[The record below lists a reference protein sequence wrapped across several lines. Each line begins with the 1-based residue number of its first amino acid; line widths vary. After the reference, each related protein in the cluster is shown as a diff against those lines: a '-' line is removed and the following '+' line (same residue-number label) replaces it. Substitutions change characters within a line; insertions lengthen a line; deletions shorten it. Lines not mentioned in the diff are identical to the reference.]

1 MLTQLPTL
9 AVVIIYLSAAL
20 LPALFLMRYIYR
32 KDSIEKEPKGML
44 VGLVFLGVAA
54 AVVAVIFETLGT
66 NLLSNYLSADDPA
79 YTIVLAFLV
88 VAVVEEGA
96 KYLFLVWRTW
106 RDPNF
111 NYRFDGIVYAV
122 FVSLGFAAFENI
134 SYVMGYGLTTAVARA
149 LLAIPAH
156 MGFAVF
162 MGYFYGRAKRCNDVG
177 NVRGFVSGCGVFT
190 RVLRRVRA
198 AWHAAFHACVCC
210 VCDRDVYHRDP
221 ACEERISNGPTGL
234 IELCNR
240 FRRFK
245 RRFFFFGAA
254 ADWKKQDC
262 AR

>member
-1 MLTQLPTL
+1 MLILLPNV
-9 AVVIIYLSAAL
+9 AVVIVYLLAAL

-32 KDSIEKEPKGML
+32 KDTIEKEPKGML

-122 FVSLGFAAFENI
+122 FVSLGFAA
-134 SYVMGYGLTTAVARA
+134 S
-149 LLAIPAH
+149 
-156 MGFAVF
+156 
-162 MGYFYGRAKRCNDVG
+162 
-177 NVRGFVSGCGVFT
+177 
-190 RVLRRVRA
+190 RVCRR
-198 AWHAAFHACVCC
+198 
-210 VCDRDVYHRDP
+210 
-221 ACEERISNGPTGL
+221 
-234 IELCNR
+234 
-240 FRRFK
+240 RR
-245 RRFFFFGAA
+245 
-254 ADWKKQDC
+254 
-262 AR
+262 

>member
-1 MLTQLPTL
+1 MLIQLPNI
-9 AVVIIYLSAAL
+9 AVVIVYLLAAL

-32 KDSIEKEPKGML
+32 KDTIEKEPKGML

-66 NLLSNYLSADDPA
+66 SLLSRFLEPNDPA

-96 KYLFLVWRTW
+96 KYLFLLWRTW

-134 SYVMGYGLTTAVARA
+134 SYVMGYGLTTAVLRA
-149 LLAIPAH
+149 VLSIPAH

-162 MGYFYGRAKRCNDVG
+162 MGLFYARAKFCQDTGDIRGRRRNLWVG
-177 NVRGFVSGCGVFT
+177 YISAVLLHGFYDACALLGTLLSTLVF
-190 RVLRRVRA
+190 V
-198 AWHAAFHACVCC
+198 AFVIAMYIIVIRL
-210 VCDRDVYHRDP
+210 V
-221 ACEERISNGPTGL
+221 
-234 IELCNR
+234 
-240 FRRFK
+240 
-245 RRFFFFGAA
+245 
-254 ADWKKQDC
+254 KKESQTDQPV
-262 AR
+262 

>member
-1 MLTQLPTL
+1 MLILLPNV
-9 AVVIIYLSAAL
+9 AVVIVYLLAAL

-32 KDSIEKEPKGML
+32 KDTIEKEPKGML

-79 YTIVLAFLV
+79 YMIVLAFLV

-177 NVRGFVSGCGVFT
+177 NVRGRRLNLWASFLVAVFLHGFYDACALLGTLLSTLVFV
-190 RVLRRVRA
+190 
-198 AWHAAFHACVCC
+198 AFVIAMYIIVIRL
-210 VCDRDVYHRDP
+210 V
-221 ACEERISNGPTGL
+221 
-234 IELCNR
+234 
-240 FRRFK
+240 
-245 RRFFFFGAA
+245 
-254 ADWKKQDC
+254 KKESQTDQPV
-262 AR
+262 